1 MRIFVYKFAV
11 LLCKKESDLN
21 MFYYYLEFVLVFDIV
36 FNFVFRIHMPTVSE
50 KRIKKDIQ
58 KLRDANPSTKI
69 IKKGEELSFKFIG
82 PDDTCYKGS
91 VFEVYIYLPTNY
103 PFKSP
108 SIAFKT
114 KIYHPNIDNRS
125 GAICLNVINETW
137 SPTYSLLNIYE
148 MFLPQ
153 LLTYP
158 NPDDPLNREAAVL
171 YKTNRRV
178 FASKVKEYIVKYCE
192 PIEYEEY

>member
-1 MRIFVYKFAV
+1 
-11 LLCKKESDLN
+11 
-21 MFYYYLEFVLVFDIV
+21 
-36 FNFVFRIHMPTVSE
+36 MPTVSE

-58 KLRDANPSTKI
+58 KLMKANPSTKI
-69 IKKGEELSFKFIG
+69 IKTNEELSFKIKG
-82 PDDTCYKGS
+82 PADTYYKDYM
-91 VFEVYIYLPTNY
+91 FEVYIFLPKNY

-114 KIYHPNIDNRS
+114 KIYHPNIDGHS

-158 NPDDPLNREAAVL
+158 NPDDPLNREAALL

-178 FASKVKEYIVKYCE
+178 YASKVKEYIVKYCE
-192 PIEYEEY
+192 LNENEEY

>member
-1 MRIFVYKFAV
+1 
-11 LLCKKESDLN
+11 
-21 MFYYYLEFVLVFDIV
+21 
-36 FNFVFRIHMPTVSE
+36 MPSVSE
-50 KRIKKDIQ
+50 RRIKKDI
-58 KLRDANPSTKI
+58 KNLIEANPSTTI
-69 IKKGEELSFKFIG
+69 IKENEELLFKFIG
-82 PDDTCYKGS
+82 PPDTYYKDS
-91 VFEVYIYLPTNY
+91 IFEVYIYLPKNY

-114 KIYHPNIDNRS
+114 KIYHPNIDDRS

-158 NPDDPLNREAAVL
+158 NPDDPLNREAAL
-171 YKTNRRV
+171 YYKTNPRIY
-178 FASKVKEYIVKYCE
+178 ASKVKEFIVKYCE
-192 PIEYEEY
+192 KNDTEEY

>member
-1 MRIFVYKFAV
+1 
-11 LLCKKESDLN
+11 
-21 MFYYYLEFVLVFDIV
+21 
-36 FNFVFRIHMPTVSE
+36 MPSVSE
-50 KRIKKDIQ
+50 RRIKKDIE
-58 KLRDANPSTKI
+58 KLIKANPSTKI
-69 IKKGEELSFKFIG
+69 LKKNEEISFKFIG
-82 PDDTCYKGS
+82 PADTYYKGA
-91 VFEVYIYLPTNY
+91 VFEVYIYLPHNY

-114 KIYHPNIDNRS
+114 KIYHPNIDEMS

-158 NPDDPLNREAAVL
+158 NPDDPLNRDAAIL
-171 YKTNRRV
+171 YKTNKRV
-178 FASKVKEYIVKYCE
+178 FASKVKEYVFRYCE
-192 PIEYEEY
+192 LEDDY

>member
-1 MRIFVYKFAV
+1 
-11 LLCKKESDLN
+11 
-21 MFYYYLEFVLVFDIV
+21 
-36 FNFVFRIHMPTVSE
+36 MPTLSE

-58 KLRDANPSTKI
+58 KLIEANPTTKI
-69 IKKGEELSFKFIG
+69 IKKNEEISFKFLG
-82 PDDTCYKGS
+82 PKDTYYRDS
-91 VFEVYIYLPTNY
+91 VFEVNIYLPKNY

-178 FASKVKEYIVKYCE
+178 FASKVKEYICIGQKQCSRFFKIFSLLKLSPTNPNLFSEKYCFPSKE
-192 PIEYEEY
+192 TIPQPS